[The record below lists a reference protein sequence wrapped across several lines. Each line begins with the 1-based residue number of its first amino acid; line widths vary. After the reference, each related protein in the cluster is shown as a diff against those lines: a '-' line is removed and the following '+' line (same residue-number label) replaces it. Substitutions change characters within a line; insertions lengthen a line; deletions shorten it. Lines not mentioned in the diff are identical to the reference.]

1 LTISYK
7 KLFIHQE
14 KVSVLISQEELT
26 ELLVAYVSSKSGL
39 KVVKTTVKNIFFQHN
54 DCGTAGFKTSAR
66 VELTNEIIPPMMESG
81 NPLPVEY

>member
-1 LTISYK
+1 MSYK

-26 ELLVAYVSSKSGL
+26 ELIVAHVSAKSGINVD
-39 KVVKTTVKNIFFQHN
+39 KSTVKNIFFQHN
-54 DCGTAGFKTSAR
+54 DYGTAGFKTSAR
-66 VELTNEIIPPMMESG
+66 VELTNEILPPMLGSG

>member
-1 LTISYK
+1 MSYK

-26 ELLVAYVSSKSGL
+26 ELIVAHVSAKSGINVG
-39 KVVKTTVKNIFFQHN
+39 KSTVKNIFFQRK